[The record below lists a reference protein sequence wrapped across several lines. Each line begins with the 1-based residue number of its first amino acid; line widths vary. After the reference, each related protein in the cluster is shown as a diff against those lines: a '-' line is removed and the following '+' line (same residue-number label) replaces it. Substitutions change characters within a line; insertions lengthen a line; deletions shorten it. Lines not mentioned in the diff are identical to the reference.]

1 MPVKNIFTCFVHEKP
16 DVVWDTVRSLRCLDP
31 ASDVLIYNNSGTA
44 SLLQDAR
51 FHEDPHVFI
60 HPDCGN
66 YIYGTFHEYML
77 DCMEWAFR
85 NVEFDTITQVDS
97 DQMLLRRGYT
107 ERLTQI
113 MEQNPNFGMLQSRDP
128 TPLWPTLTEEVAGS
142 RRYLCYPQ
150 RTALREF
157 WDWKP
162 FLAKYEGAVDKFPLW
177 TFWPATVFSRQ
188 ASHAL
193 LDVYKSSG
201 LLRSLLRR
209 TRIFATEEVL
219 LPTLVDA
226 LGFDLVRTP
235 LDETCVCFRV
245 PYTVDI
251 LKESL
256 TVPDRFWMHSVPR
269 DLNNPLRAYL
279 REYYGQYLDC

>member
-1 MPVKNIFTCFVHEKP
+1 MPIKNLFSCFVHEKP
-16 DVVWDTVRSLRCLDP
+16 DVVWDTVSSLRCLDP
-31 ASDVLIYNNSGTA
+31 ASDVLIYNNSGTT
-44 SLLQDAR
+44 SLLEEAR

-60 HPDCGN
+60 HPDCGD
-66 YIYGTFHEYML
+66 YKYGTFHEYML
-77 DCMEWAFR
+77 DCMEWACR

-97 DQMLLRRGYT
+97 DQMLLRHGYT

-113 MEQNPNFGMLQSRDP
+113 VEQNPNFGMLQSQP
-128 TPLWPTLTEEVAGS
+128 ANPLWPTLTDEVIGS

-157 WDWKP
+157 WDWRP
-162 FLAKYEGAVDKFPLW
+162 FLARYEGAVDKFPLW

-188 ASHAL
+188 ASRAM
-193 LDVYKSSG
+193 LDIFGSSQ
-201 LLRSLLRR
+201 LLRTLLKR

-235 LDETCVCFRV
+235 LDERCVRFQV

-256 TVPDRFWMHSVPR
+256 TVPDRFWMHTVPR
-269 DLNNPLRAYL
+269 DLNGPLRVYL
-279 REYYGQYLDC
+279 REHYGQYRDC